1 MKIKKVD
8 TPAAGSW
15 SRDCELIYLTDCKG
29 FKLHY
34 HRDEDDTYWSL
45 QCEHIVAYKVVSE
58 EFSTFGSLGKMPVEG
73 AFFEI
78 LDSPW
83 KREFGPERVDILD
96 KCKHYVLR
104 FYDET
109 VEIIAQKLIFEQVQ
123 HTLFDPLLNRAK
135 SREVGGRTRVVLF

>member
-1 MKIKKVD
+1 MKIEKID
-8 TPAAGSW
+8 TPAAGTW
-15 SRDCELIYLTDCKG
+15 ARDCELLCLSQCKG
-29 FKLHY
+29 FKLNY

-45 QCEHIVAYKVVSE
+45 QCERIVAYKVTNE
-58 EFSTFGSLGKMPVEG
+58 EFSRAGYLINLPTED

-83 KREFGPERVDILD
+83 MHEFGYERSRILD

-109 VEIIAQKLIFEQVQ
+109 IEIIAQDFVFEQLKEKPII
-123 HTLFDPLLNRAK
+123 TC
-135 SREVGGRTRVVLF
+135 

>member
-1 MKIKKVD
+1 MKITTIN
-8 TPAAGSW
+8 TPAAGTW
-15 SRDCELIYLTDCKG
+15 ARDCELIYLTQHKG
-29 FKLHY
+29 LKISY

-45 QCEHIVAYKVVSE
+45 QCERIVAYKVINE
-58 EFSTFGSLGKMPVEG
+58 EFSTTGYLINLPVED

-83 KREFGPERVDILD
+83 MNEFGEEQDSILD

-109 VEIIAQKLIFEQVQ
+109 IEIIAQKFIFEQ
-123 HTLFDPLLNRAK
+123 LKEKPIFN
-135 SREVGGRTRVVLF
+135 

>member
-1 MKIKKVD
+1 MKIGKLNI
-8 TPAAGSW
+8 PAAGTW
-15 SRDCELIYLTDCKG
+15 ARDCELICLFDYKG
-29 FKLHY
+29 FRVNY

-45 QCEHIVAYKVVSE
+45 RCEGIVAYQVIGE
-58 EFSTFGSLGKMPVEG
+58 EFSRAGYLIDLPVDG

-83 KREFGPERVDILD
+83 IHEFGQEQARILD

-109 VEIIAQKLIFEQVQ
+109 IEIIAKNFVFEQLKEKP
-123 HTLFDPLLNRAK
+123 TYSL
-135 SREVGGRTRVVLF
+135 